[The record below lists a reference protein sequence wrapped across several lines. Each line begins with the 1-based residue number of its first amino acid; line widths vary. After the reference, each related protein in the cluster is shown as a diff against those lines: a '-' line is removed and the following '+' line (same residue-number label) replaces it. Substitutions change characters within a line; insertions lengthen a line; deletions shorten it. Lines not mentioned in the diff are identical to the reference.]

1 MKTHTFG
8 ILCFIISRKV
18 KTTETQQKI
27 YAVYGEST
35 VTDRMCQ
42 KCLERFHAGDFFL
55 DDAPRSGRPVK
66 VDSDHIETLIENS
79 QWYSLWE
86 IADTLKIP
94 KSIRLLVK
102 MKNVSFILWKNL
114 NRLFDQLNK

>member
-1 MKTHTFG
+1 M
-8 ILCFIISRKV
+8 
-18 KTTETQQKI
+18 
-27 YAVYGEST
+27 
-35 VTDRMCQ
+35 TDRIC
-42 KCLERFHAGDFFL
+42 KKGFAKFRAGDFLL

-79 QWYSLWE
+79 QWYTLWE

-114 NRLFDQLNK
+114 NRLFDQLSK